1 MMTNSEVNAILRRM
15 KNAKKHWHDIARNDV
30 ASQDEK
36 EMADDS
42 FGDINDLIN
51 KMCEYTWA
59 VFEDNTKSSIRDDR
73 GMEVEERQEKMMDI
87 ERTRKIKHDALIT
100 QIKLV
105 DKECRVA
112 GIEEIYGDLPNQ
124 FKEDVSG
131 LMGEENRKNP
141 EVLKTRKQIANWTFD
156 FVLSCSIGMYLDLGN
171 LDFDTNPQDFKNVS
185 RGMIGKKVIQE
196 DIKTMTDPEF

>member
-51 KMCEYTWA
+51 KLCEYTWA

-100 QIKLV
+100 QIK
-105 DKECRVA
+105 
-112 GIEEIYGDLPNQ
+112 
-124 FKEDVSG
+124 
-131 LMGEENRKNP
+131 
-141 EVLKTRKQIANWTFD
+141 
-156 FVLSCSIGMYLDLGN
+156 
-171 LDFDTNPQDFKNVS
+171 
-185 RGMIGKKVIQE
+185 
-196 DIKTMTDPEF
+196 